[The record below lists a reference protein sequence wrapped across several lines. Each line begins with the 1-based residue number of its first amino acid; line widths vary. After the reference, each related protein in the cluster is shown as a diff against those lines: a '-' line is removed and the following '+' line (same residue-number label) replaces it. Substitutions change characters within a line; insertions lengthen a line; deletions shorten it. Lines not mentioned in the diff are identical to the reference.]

1 MPLDRIL
8 THTLKHRWNVRESS
22 GPSAFARGIPGLKSE
37 TWGTHLLSRRFSHLP
52 AVLTFGGGSL
62 RALTDLR
69 SDISSSVRATL
80 RNQQQ
85 FSRRL
90 PSLQFDMRLPRIG
103 QWIDVLHADLQLP
116 GIHCCQH
123 LFSTRHQLFPRV
135 YVVF

>member
-1 MPLDRIL
+1 M
-8 THTLKHRWNVRESS
+8 RENS
-22 GPSAFARGIPGLKSE
+22 GPPAFASRIPGLKSE
-37 TWGTHLLSRRFSHLP
+37 TWGTHLFQE
-52 AVLTFGGGSL
+52 VLTSSGCVTFAGFAPFSWGFEGQETK
-62 RALTDLR
+62 RARL
-69 SDISSSVRATL
+69 STL

-90 PSLQFDMRLPRIG
+90 ASLKFDMRLPRIG